1 MKKTLIG
8 AFIGIVLSAFVF
20 GILCIANIVT
30 FKNNNN
36 GNNNSSAH
44 ITTINNVSDLLT
56 PEDITKN
63 FKDLTKTEND
73 WNLTFSCNS
82 YNEEE
87 KRCEN
92 SSVIIDDI
100 IKTNTDLVTCGTTKI
115 IKNDK
120 YYVLE
125 EGTNCG
131 IDKFSFIIYSKE
143 GKKLYEEQKGTSYLN
158 RSYIEDNIYYY
169 NTYEDAGDNNDKL
182 FYKSVN
188 LNANEITSK
197 TIKSKLIDK
206 LPETE

>member
-1 MKKTLIG
+1 MKLI
-8 AFIGIVLSAFVF
+8 FVF
-20 GILCIANIVT
+20 LFTILYVNIYSRI
-30 FKNNNN
+30 K
-36 GNNNSSAH
+36 
-44 ITTINNVSDLLT
+44 
-56 PEDITKN
+56 K
-63 FKDLTKTEND
+63 
-73 WNLTFSCNS
+73 
-82 YNEEE
+82 EE

-92 SSVIIDDI
+92 SSVTIDDI

-120 YYVLE
+120 YYIVE
-125 EGTNCG
+125 EKTDCG
-131 IDKFSFIIYSKE
+131 IV
-143 GKKLYEEQKGTSYLN
+143 YEEQKGTSYLN

-188 LNANEITSK
+188 LNTNEITSK